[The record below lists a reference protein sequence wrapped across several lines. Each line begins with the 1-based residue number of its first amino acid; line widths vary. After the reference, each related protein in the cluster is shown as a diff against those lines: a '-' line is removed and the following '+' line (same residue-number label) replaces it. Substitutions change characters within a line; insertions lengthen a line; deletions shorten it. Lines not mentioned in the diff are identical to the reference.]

1 MDLKNLIVSH
11 KKVFT
16 FLIIA
21 CLSIISLF
29 YILFNLNPDLKVVGS
44 IPKPDGF
51 LDIKQPYITVV
62 FETNISS
69 NTQKQISV
77 KIEPQLDHRLVWDKP
92 SELSII
98 LSDPKL
104 TEETVLIS
112 TVYKNKT
119 IYTLPIK
126 IVLSLYSTQQL
137 NEQARLQGI
146 KDLEFGETI
155 KQVYKELP
163 FLTKLPISN
172 DKYTIVYDFDKKTIR
187 VRLYTDRSL
196 VEKEINNLLKSIGVD
211 IKKYPPYY
219 LP

>member
-29 YILFNLNPDLKVVGS
+29 YILFSLSPNLKVIDS

-51 LDIKQPYITVV
+51 LDIKQPNITIV
-62 FETNISS
+62 FGANISS
-69 NTQKQISV
+69 NVKKQISANT
-77 KIEPQLDHRLVWDKP
+77 EPQLDHRLVWDKP
-92 SELSII
+92 HELSII

-104 TEETVLIS
+104 TEETVLINI
-112 TVYKNKT
+112 VYNNKT

-126 IVLSLYSTQQL
+126 VVLSLYSTQQL

-146 KDLEFGETI
+146 KDLEFGETV
-155 KQVYKELP
+155 KQIYKELP

-172 DKYTIVYDFDKKTIR
+172 ERYTIVYDFDKKTIR